1 MRKGRI
7 TRESV
12 LCAAAEI
19 VKEAGVSALNARAV
33 AKQLGAS
40 TQPVYSLFT
49 GMEEL
54 KAALLEEGK
63 ARYRRF
69 IEGYFLQSKSKYESY
84 GMGFVKFAREER
96 GFYRMLFLE
105 SPPGADP
112 FLEEILA
119 EMVGFYRMP
128 EETAR
133 AFHRDMSVFSF
144 GLASMVSA
152 GAALSEAEID
162 AALSRQFY
170 ALYALYFPTR
180 PRFWEG
186 S

>member
-133 AFHRDMSVFSF
+133 EAMR
-144 GLASMVSA
+144 LAAHKLPVKCKFVKKETA
-152 GAALSEAEID
+152 PVAANNE
-162 AALSRQFY
+162 
-170 ALYALYFPTR
+170 
-180 PRFWEG
+180 EG
-186 S
+186 GEG